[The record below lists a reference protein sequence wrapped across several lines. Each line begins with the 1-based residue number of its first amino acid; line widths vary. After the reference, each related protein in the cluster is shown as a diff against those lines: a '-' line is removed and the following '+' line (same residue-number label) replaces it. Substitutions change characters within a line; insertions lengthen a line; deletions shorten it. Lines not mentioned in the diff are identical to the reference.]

1 MPRQGKTPHSQG
13 TGDGASRAERPCGNS
28 RAKWTGSSSR
38 QPCPVCGRNT
48 DDKCRRQPEL
58 LSCWHGSRF
67 HPPAGLH
74 LGGVL
79 RVDGA
84 DWFVVA
90 LAGGYGNNSMVLA
103 PHRPLSRSQ
112 RQRRVITAPPR
123 PAPPA
128 DPAWAEEP
136 TDYRPSNWII
146 AALYQRHCLAM
157 GWEVVL

>member
-1 MPRQGKTPHSQG
+1 MPPKEKTPPPVPGESE
-13 TGDGASRAERPCGNS
+13 ASRKKSPGTNFTG
-28 RAKWTGSSSR
+28 KWTGSSR
-38 QPCPVCGRNT
+38 RNPCPVCGRNT
-48 DDKCRRQPEL
+48 DDKCRRQPQL

-84 DWFVVA
+84 DWAVVA

-112 RQRRVITAPPR
+112 RQRRVITAPAR
-123 PAPPA
+123 PSPPA

-136 TDYRPSNWII
+136 TAYRPTNWIV

>member
-1 MPRQGKTPHSQG
+1 MPTHGEAPHSPG
-13 TGDGASRAERPCGNS
+13 RGRGAGGRTGLANL
-28 RAKWTGSSSR
+28 TGSRWAGSSR
-38 QPCPVCGRNT
+38 RNPCPVCGRNT

-58 LSCWHGSRF
+58 ISCWHGSRF
-67 HPPAGLH
+67 HPPTGLRVRD
-74 LGGVL
+74 VL

-84 DWFVVA
+84 DWAVVA

-112 RQRRVITAPPR
+112 RQRRVIAAPAR

-136 TDYRPSNWII
+136 TAYRPTNWIV

-157 GWEVVL
+157 GWRVVL